1 MAKKKSNYFGGSTII
16 NPQAEARAKGKRIE
30 GNYAETRTC
39 LIRKIKR
46 GNWDVGFINNNKLY
60 GEIVRRGGLACW
72 AIFQPE
78 LNPAPA
84 NDTEQA
90 LPPLPIA
97 RKPPSNR
104 RRR

>member
-1 MAKKKSNYFGGSTII
+1 
-16 NPQAEARAKGKRIE
+16 
-30 GNYAETRTC
+30 
-39 LIRKIKR
+39 
-46 GNWDVGFINNNKLY
+46 
-60 GEIVRRGGLACW
+60 VRRGGLACW